1 VPIVL
6 SKRQSQQLTFL
17 QLTCGG
23 IAKVT
28 RLSASYPTSQFCAL
42 AGQSD
47 WLIPALSVG
56 GTGCITGVGNL
67 YPRSCVEVY
76 DLYLAGKHEAAQKLQ
91 YTLAVSELGFGDGGI
106 NGTKW
111 VVGELLGY
119 PEGSRD
125 CRRPY
130 PRFVSTEKQQ
140 WILEQVR
147 ALESDEARLLKL
159 AQ

>member
-1 VPIVL
+1 
-6 SKRQSQQLTFL
+6 
-17 QLTCGG
+17 
-23 IAKVT
+23 VT
-28 RLSASYPTSQFCAL
+28 RLTAAYPTSQFCAL

-67 YPRSCVEVY
+67 YPRACVEIWN
-76 DLYLAGKHEAAQKLQ
+76 LYHAGKIEAAQKLQ
-91 YTLAVSELGFGDGGI
+91 YTLSVSELGFGDGGI

-119 PEGSRD
+119 SEKSRD

-130 PRFVSTEKQQ
+130 PKFDSAEKRQ
-140 WILEQVR
+140 WILKQVR
-147 ALESDEARLLKL
+147 ALEAEESRLKKT
-159 AQ
+159 A

>member
-1 VPIVL
+1 MQI
-6 SKRQSQQLTFL
+6 
-17 QLTCGG
+17 
-23 IAKVT
+23 
-28 RLSASYPTSQFCAL
+28 
-42 AGQSD
+42 
-47 WLIPALSVG
+47 
-56 GTGCITGVGNL
+56 
-67 YPRSCVEVY
+67 Y
-76 DLYLAGKHEAAQKLQ
+76 DLYKAGKIEAAQKLQ

-130 PRFVSTEKQQ
+130 PRFASKEKQD
-140 WILEQVR
+140 WILQQVR
-147 ALESDEARLLKL
+147 ALESEEASLQKQ

>member
-1 VPIVL
+1 M
-6 SKRQSQQLTFL
+6 LTTCF

-23 IAKVT
+23 IAKIT
-28 RLSASYPTSQFCAL
+28 RLSATYPASLFCAL

-67 YPRSCVEVY
+67 YPRACVEIY
-76 DLYLAGKHEAAQKLQ
+76 DLYLAGKLDAAQKLQ

-119 PEGSRD
+119 PEDSRD

-130 PRFVSTEKQQ
+130 PKFVDKEKQQ
-140 WILEQVR
+140 WILKQVR
-147 ALESDEARLLKL
+147 ALEADEARLVK
-159 AQ
+159 QG

>member
-1 VPIVL
+1 MI
-6 SKRQSQQLTFL
+6 

-23 IAKVT
+23 IAKIT
-28 RLSASYPTSQFCAL
+28 RLSATYPASQFCAL

-67 YPRSCVEVY
+67 YPRACVDIY
-76 DLYLAGKHEAAQKLQ
+76 DLYRAGKLEAAQKLQ

-119 PEGSRD
+119 PEDSRD

-130 PRFVSTEKQQ
+130 PKFIDKEKQQ
-140 WILEQVR
+140 WILKQVR
-147 ALESDEARLLKL
+147 ALEADEARLVK
-159 AQ
+159 QG

>member
-1 VPIVL
+1 MKI
-6 SKRQSQQLTFL
+6 
-17 QLTCGG
+17 
-23 IAKVT
+23 
-28 RLSASYPTSQFCAL
+28 
-42 AGQSD
+42 
-47 WLIPALSVG
+47 
-56 GTGCITGVGNL
+56 
-67 YPRSCVEVY
+67 Y
-76 DLYLAGKHEAAQKLQ
+76 DLYQAGQLEAAQKLQ

-130 PRFVSTEKQQ
+130 PTFVSKEKQA
-140 WILEQVR
+140 WILQQVR
-147 ALESDEARLLKL
+147 ALETDEADLLKQ

>member
-1 VPIVL
+1 MC
-6 SKRQSQQLTFL
+6 F

-23 IAKVT
+23 IAKIT
-28 RLSASYPTSQFCAL
+28 RLSATYPASQFCAL

-67 YPRSCVEVY
+67 YPRACVEIF
-76 DLYLAGKHEAAQKLQ
+76 DLYRAGNLDAAQKLQ

-119 PEGSRD
+119 PEDSRD

-130 PRFVSTEKQQ
+130 PKFVDKEKQQ
-140 WILEQVR
+140 WILKQVR
-147 ALESDEARLLKL
+147 ALEADEARLVK
-159 AQ
+159 QG

>member
-1 VPIVL
+1 
-6 SKRQSQQLTFL
+6 
-17 QLTCGG
+17 
-23 IAKVT
+23 
-28 RLSASYPTSQFCAL
+28 
-42 AGQSD
+42 
-47 WLIPALSVG
+47 
-56 GTGCITGVGNL
+56 
-67 YPRSCVEVY
+67 VEVY

>member
-1 VPIVL
+1 MS
-6 SKRQSQQLTFL
+6 SKPKTQLTLML

-28 RLSASYPTSQFCAL
+28 RVTAAFPQSQFCAL

-67 YPRSCVEVY
+67 YPRACLEVY
-76 DLYLAGKHEAAQKLQ
+76 NLYLAGKMQEAQKLQ
-91 YTLAVSELGFGDGGI
+91 ATLAVSELGFGEGGI

-111 VVGELLGY
+111 VVSELLGY
-119 PEGSRD
+119 AEASRD

-130 PRFVSTEKQQ
+130 PTFPSKEKRDWIVQQ
-140 WILEQVR
+140 VK
-147 ALESDEARLLKL
+147 ALEPEEARLSKRT
-159 AQ
+159 A